1 MTKLF
6 SKLLLLSFLLLPAQA
21 FAQARLAQ
29 LASPTAAAEDLPA
42 DGPESIV
49 RALTGRIIG
58 GPSEAIRRRLE
69 MVAPEAAGRGE
80 SFTITMKLLECVVPD
95 KDLPAYLTEM
105 KPEEGGLFE
114 HTACG
119 RLKAR
124 QLMAESRTGKV
135 GETLSLDGQ
144 RNVSIAATTMN
155 VKRQGAGFVYLPQ
168 TTQRVVKAGPRVDVT
183 LLGMVD
189 DRVGLAYHATVTD
202 VADDKEDMLI
212 LSSGKT
218 YLNPRTRIDE
228 RIMTVIVDLK
238 PGDTDIISG
247 DVAYRTVAPDVMPKI
262 LPEEGRLWI
271 ETTLKKAAVKSN

>member
-1 MTKLF
+1 MNKLF
-6 SKLLLLSFLLLPAQA
+6 CKLLLVALLVLPGTAWAQA
-21 FAQARLAQ
+21 QLAQ
-29 LASPTAAAEDLPA
+29 LVTPTAAGEELPA
-42 DGPESIV
+42 ESAETIM

-69 MVAPEAAGRGE
+69 MVAPEVNGKGE
-80 SFTITMKLLECVVPD
+80 TYDIQLKLLECVVPD
-95 KDLPAYLTEM
+95 KDLPPYLADLP
-105 KPEEGGLFE
+105 PEEGGLFD

-124 QLMAESRTGKV
+124 QLMVETRSGKV
-135 GETLSLDGQ
+135 GETLTIDRQ
-144 RNVSIAATTMN
+144 RNVNIAATTMN

-168 TTQRVVKAGPRVDVT
+168 TVQRATKVGARVDVT

-189 DRVGLAYHATVTD
+189 DRVGLAFHAVVND
-202 VADDKEDMLI
+202 VADDREEMLI
-212 LSSGKT
+212 LSTGKT
-218 YLNPRTRIDE
+218 YLNPRTRMDE

-247 DVAYRTVAPDVMPKI
+247 DVAYRTVAPDVMPKV

-271 ETTLKKAAVKSN
+271 ETTLRAAAAKK